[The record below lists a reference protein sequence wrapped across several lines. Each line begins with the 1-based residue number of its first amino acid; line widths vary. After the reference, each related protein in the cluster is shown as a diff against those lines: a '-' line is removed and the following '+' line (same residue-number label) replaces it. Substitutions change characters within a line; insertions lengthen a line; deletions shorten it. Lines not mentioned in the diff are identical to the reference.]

1 VSLIITDYWMPEM
14 TGYELL
20 KKVKVRATSILFF
33 ETWELQYRAHILSCI
48 ANGHLHAGVVQA
60 EGDPCGH
67 HVLRERAEHYQQV
80 CLLPSGVGY
89 ACPNSEAIH
98 VFFCILFFLLLHMR
112 GVHDQVL
119 GGGSR
124 GFPAQACSRVRR
136 VASVQPRPSLSM
148 GRRPYEYPCMRQQE
162 FVGSVFGLHGEAAA
176 AATSSLVGCS

>member
-98 VFFCILFFLLLHMR
+98 VFFCILFFFASSH
-112 GVHDQVL
+112 
-119 GGGSR
+119 
-124 GFPAQACSRVRR
+124 AWCSRSGAWRR
-136 VASVQPRPSLSM
+136 EQRISCSSLFARPTC
-148 GRRPYEYPCMRQQE
+148 RVC
-162 FVGSVFGLHGEAAA
+162 AAA
-176 AATSSLVGCS
+176 SFAEHGSTAI